1 MIEAKPAKKR
11 NYLRCVSGWF
21 GTSLAPKTRLARREG
36 VFAVLL
42 FLAAESVYAEWV
54 KVAST
59 DDITIYVDPDTIPQR

>member
-42 FLAAESVYAEWV
+42 FWLRISVGRV